1 MDAQDH
7 LEAVCHAIGR
17 LLQDLAQ
24 GRCSGEISEK
34 SFIETVLKIEAEQV
48 TPGGFI
54 LTASN
59 TRDDWTVFKL
69 RIKGSDE
76 TCAAFEFLPES
87 GEFRRVGSECDHKA
101 GHPSPQSP
109 PGGGRSTDTM
119 NDPLLAA

>member
-1 MDAQDH
+1 VDAHDH
-7 LEAVCHAIGR
+7 LEAVCHGIGR
-17 LLQDLAQ
+17 HLQKLAQ

-34 SFIETVLKIEAEQV
+34 SFIETILKIEAEEV

-69 RIKGSDE
+69 RINGSDE

-87 GEFRRVGSECDHKA
+87 GEFRRVNSECDGEA
-101 GHPSPQSP
+101 QA
-109 PGGGRSTDTM
+109 
-119 NDPLLAA
+119 N